1 MEKVLEVKNYNQ
13 NMKDKLKM
21 EYRMVK
27 GQSLRLMEV
36 SMLGNTG
43 MGIGV
48 VKEHSL
54 SMMEE
59 NMLGIG

>member
-1 MEKVLEVKNYNQ
+1 
-13 NMKDKLKM
+13 MKDKLKM

-27 GQSLRLMEV
+27 GHSLRLMEV

-43 MGIGV
+43 MGIGM
-48 VKEHSL
+48 VKENTL